1 MSVKVFL
8 LSSHKDSRASRL
20 NHAIVGMYLNHSPFL
35 LCVCIPWLI
44 LFASLFCGVFRHL
57 NRSSCVCI
65 YSTTNNH
72 ILYTVQTSPE
82 QYEFPDEPY
91 PPHIRQRK
99 HPPCPTA
106 AEVRT
111 YLTDYCTARGILPY
125 FEFGVTVRNVA
136 KTSAANCTS
145 SWTVTTSKG
154 LETFCYV
161 IVCTGLFSNQPH
173 VLDIPGLSDFIAA
186 GGQVLHTS
194 TWTSPKQFMGKKV
207 LVIGNGKS
215 AADAAIVAAQVAKEN
230 HSTPPIQAIR
240 KQNWYVPRFMLHF
253 KWAFHS
259 RTVSALLPQY
269 FERASGIQGLLYTLL
284 HTLASPIKFVLWRL
298 LELVFLVL
306 LRLPVALWPKLGTI
320 DTEGSLSVPLLVTDD
335 RHLQPIRNGE
345 IDMRICQVV
354 KVTAATAPQK
364 QTYAHLSTGAVV
376 PIDVIVMGT
385 GWQLDYTFLDEVTV
399 RRKLDF
405 CNDGL
410 WLYRNI
416 LAPQLEGIAFVGA
429 NTLTFMNIYTA
440 YVQAFWLAHLLA
452 GRRDHE
458 PEKKMNDSIAREKV
472 FKRRLYP
479 NCPLRGASIE
489 AYMQHYHD
497 LLFAEQGIDPYVYR
511 SSGLLAPL
519 WNVIL
524 PILPET
530 MAASF
535 AKARLALKKND

>member
-1 MSVKVFL
+1 M
-8 LSSHKDSRASRL
+8 
-20 NHAIVGMYLNHSPFL
+20 
-35 LCVCIPWLI
+35 
-44 LFASLFCGVFRHL
+44 HL
-57 NRSSCVCI
+57 NLFESLTTSVLVVFVYASHFCCSVPLLLF
-65 YSTTNNH
+65 STRIWFRICAT
-72 ILYTVQTSPE
+72 ITVQTSPE
-82 QYEFPDEPY
+82 QYEFPDKPY
-91 PPHIRQRK
+91 PPHIRQRS

-111 YLTDYCTARGILPY
+111 YLTEYIVEQGILDY
-125 FEFGVTVRNVA
+125 FEFGVSVHNVA
-136 KTSAANCTS
+136 KTRNDT
-145 SWTVTTSKG
+145 WNVTTSKG
-154 LETFCYV
+154 LETFAFV
-161 IVCTGLFSNQPH
+161 VVCTGLFSNTPH
-173 VLDIPGLSDFIAA
+173 LLNIPGLSDFVAA

-194 TWTSPKQFMGKKV
+194 TWTSPEQFAHGKKV
-207 LVIGNGKS
+207 IVIGNGKS
-215 AADAAIVAAQVAKEN
+215 AADAAIVAAQVAKKN
-230 HSTPPIQAIR
+230 QSTPPIQAIR

-269 FERASGIQGLLYTLL
+269 FERASGVQGVVYTLL

-298 LELVFLVL
+298 LELVFLAL

-345 IDMRICQVV
+345 IDMRICQVD
-354 KVTAATAPQK
+354 KVTATPHR
-364 QTYAHLSTGAVV
+364 TAHLSTGAVV
-376 PIDVIVMGT
+376 PVDVIVMGT

-399 RRKLDF
+399 QRKLDF
-405 CNDGL
+405 CDDGL

-452 GRRDHE
+452 GHRDYE

-511 SSGLLAPL
+511 KSGLLAPL

-535 AKARLALKKND
+535 AKARLALKKDD